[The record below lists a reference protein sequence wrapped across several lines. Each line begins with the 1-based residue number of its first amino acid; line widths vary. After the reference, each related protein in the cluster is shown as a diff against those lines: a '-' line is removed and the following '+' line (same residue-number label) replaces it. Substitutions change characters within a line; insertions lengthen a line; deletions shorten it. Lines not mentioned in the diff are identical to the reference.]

1 MNYEGL
7 KDVVV
12 YELRI
17 LDLGEFWGTRDD
29 GGAKRR
35 VPCLNCPVL
44 P

>member
-17 LDLGEFWGTRDD
+17 LDLGKF
-29 GGAKRR
+29 GGRGMTAALKEGSKG
-35 VPCLNCPVL
+35 PL